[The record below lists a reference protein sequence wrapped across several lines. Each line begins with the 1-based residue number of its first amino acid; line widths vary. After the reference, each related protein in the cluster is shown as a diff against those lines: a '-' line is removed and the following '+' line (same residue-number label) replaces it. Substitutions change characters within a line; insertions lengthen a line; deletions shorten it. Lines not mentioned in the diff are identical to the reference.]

1 MSGNEYVLIEP
12 NIKRKRPFSVC
23 LVNSGQTNDFVTYSR
38 AKSCLKRIDN
48 SPLGKFQRCIMQKEA
63 QLNLVKQKRVQFATE
78 LA

>member
-12 NIKRKRPFSVC
+12 NIKRKRQFSVC
-23 LVNSGQTNDFVTYSR
+23 MEISGQANEFVTYSR
-38 AKSCLKRIDN
+38 AKGCLRRIDN

-63 QLNLVKQKRVQFATE
+63 QLNLVKQKRVQFALE